1 MGILENLNNYWVI
14 SANRNIFLL
23 NKSTSDVT
31 KLEVPLSKDHK
42 NTKKNDDS
50 SDDIVLITIS
60 KDQRY
65 CAVATL
71 SKRLLIWEISSSWS
85 LLIEESLT
93 RKPMA
98 FAFAPDSSA
107 IVVADKTGDVY
118 LYPISG
124 TDKVLKGITSYAQD
138 SNIDVEPGPEPLLGH
153 LSMLLD
159 LVLTD
164 DGKYLITCDRDE
176 KIRVSSYPNCYNIH
190 TFCLGHTEFVSHIK
204 LLQESQ
210 TTHLLSAS
218 GDGKV
223 ILWNYLTG
231 ENLCILNLKE
241 MLESYYQSSCL
252 SVDQV
257 KNILSS
263 TYINILEITPIT
275 SKNYLLVISFH
286 RVPLLLVYELDPC
299 REQFT
304 YLFSYDTNYP
314 LIDAKFI
321 ESKKLV
327 VFVDISEEDRNSL
340 IVLRFTENNDNAYSL
355 DDHFISKF
363 GEEYKEKLKTKNVW
377 SMDASALFKHN
388 KYDNV
393 AEYLKKKQE
402 RVNSCRNKPE
412 KRKSPEI

>member
-1 MGILENLNNYWVI
+1 
-14 SANRNIFLL
+14 
-23 NKSTSDVT
+23 
-31 KLEVPLSKDHK
+31 
-42 NTKKNDDS
+42 
-50 SDDIVLITIS
+50 
-60 KDQRY
+60 
-65 CAVATL
+65 
-71 SKRLLIWEISSSWS
+71 
-85 LLIEESLT
+85 
-93 RKPMA
+93 MA

-159 LVLTD
+159 L
-164 DGKYLITCDRDE
+164 
-176 KIRVSSYPNCYNIH
+176 
-190 TFCLGHTEFVSHIK
+190 
-204 LLQESQ
+204 
-210 TTHLLSAS
+210 
-218 GDGKV
+218 DGKV

-275 SKNYLLVISFH
+275 SKNYLVVISFH